1 MNSQINSLKKL
12 GLSQKEAQLYLIA
25 LESGPASVAKLAQ
38 KSGLKRGTIYEF
50 LGEMIERGLLE
61 ITISGKRKLYAGVEP
76 KKLQKII
83 ERQKDI
89 LESLI
94 PDLSLLG
101 SNSSTKPRIKFYEGR
116 EGILKAYYEILD
128 LPDGSEVVGFAT
140 LGEIYKLFTKSDVDK
155 YVKKRAAKRIMEKLI
170 MPTDEYAESHSA
182 DNKKEWR
189 QTLLVPKNKFPI
201 SSEINIYQ
209 NKVAI
214 TSLGDE
220 KVAVIIESQQM
231 ADTQRAI
238 FNLLWS
244 SLRKK

>member
-1 MNSQINSLKKL
+1 M
-12 GLSQKEAQLYLIA
+12 IA
-25 LESGPASVAKLAQ
+25 LENGPATIAKLAQ

-50 LGEMIERGLLE
+50 LGEMLEKGLLE
-61 ITISGKRKLYAGVEP
+61 MTILGKRKLYTGVEP

-83 ERQKDI
+83 ERQKEI
-89 LESLI
+89 LENLI
-94 PDLSLLG
+94 PDLSLLTAG
-101 SNSSTKPRIKFYEGR
+101 CSAKPKIKFYEGK
-116 EGILKAYYEILD
+116 EGLLKAYYEILD
-128 LPDGSEVVGFAT
+128 LPVGSEVLGFAT
-140 LGEIYKLFTKSDVDK
+140 FEGIYNLFPKSAVDS
-155 YVKKRAAKRIMEKLI
+155 YIKKRVAKRIKEKLI
-170 MPTDEYAESHSA
+170 IPSDEFAQNHSA
-182 DNKKEWR
+182 DNKNEMR
-189 QTLLVPKNKFPI
+189 ETIMIPKNKFSI

-214 TSLGDE
+214 TSLGEE